1 MEKVLVI
8 IEKTAIIIMAVSKLL
23 KTIIEIIKLFK

>member
-1 MEKVLVI
+1 MEKVLFI
-8 IEKTAIIIMAVSKLL
+8 IEKTATLMMAVFQTT